1 MKQKLFSAVR
11 ILLFA
16 AIGGFLFWLVICNQ
30 NLEEIKLKLET
41 ANWWWPVLALVFG
54 LFSNIFRS
62 LRWNML
68 IHPLGYKPSLIN
80 TFCSLMVGY
89 MANLAIP
96 RMGEVTRSAMLSNY
110 GKMPM
115 NKLFGTVVVER
126 IIDVLTIFLLLLLIL
141 LIEFEKMSS
150 MATQYVFAPIGDKVN
165 FLFSQGLVFYLL
177 VTGIFAAVLFASW
190 FYIVRI
196 KRSKYYLKLKDML
209 RGFADGIKTI
219 GNLKNRNLF
228 LLYTFLIWFMY
239 FLMSY
244 VCFFSFPA
252 TTTLGWLAALAVMVF
267 GAFGWA
273 APVQGGFGTF
283 HVIVTQT
290 LVLYGI
296 ANNDALAFAILNHA
310 TQIFGMMVFG
320 LLALILLPIINRKT
334 AAV

>member
-1 MKQKLFSAVR
+1 MKQKLFSAFR

-16 AIGGFLFWLVICNQ
+16 AIGGFLFWLVIRNQ
-30 NLEEIKLKLET
+30 NLEEIRLKLES
-41 ANWWWPVLALVFG
+41 ANWWWPLLALVFG
-54 LFSNIFRS
+54 LVSNIFRS

-68 IHPLGYKPSLIN
+68 IHPLGYRPRLVN
-80 TFCSLMVGY
+80 TFFSLMAGY

-126 IIDVLTIFLLLLLIL
+126 VIDVLTIFLLLFLIL

-150 MATQYVFAPIGDKVN
+150 MATQYVFGPIGDKVN
-165 FLFSQGLVFYLL
+165 LLLSQGIIFYLL
-177 VTGIFAAVLFASW
+177 VAGIFALVLFVSW

-196 KRSKYYLKLKDML
+196 KRSRYYLKLKDMM

-228 LLYTFLIWFMY
+228 LLYTFLIWLMY
-239 FLMSY
+239 LLMSY
-244 VCFFSFPA
+244 VTFFSFPA

-296 ANNDALAFAILNHA
+296 SNNDALAYAILSHA
-310 TQIFGMMVFG
+310 TQVFGMLAFG
-320 LLALILLPIINRKT
+320 LLALVILPIINRKSP
-334 AAV
+334 AA

>member
-1 MKQKLFSAVR
+1 MKQKLFSAFR

-16 AIGGFLFWLVICNQ
+16 AIGGFLFWLVIRNQ
-30 NLEEIKLKLET
+30 NLEEIRLKLES
-41 ANWWWPVLALVFG
+41 ANWWWPLLALVFG
-54 LFSNIFRS
+54 LVSNIFRS

-68 IHPLGYKPSLIN
+68 IHPLGYRPRLVN
-80 TFCSLMVGY
+80 TFFSLMAGY

-126 IIDVLTIFLLLLLIL
+126 VIDVLTIFLLLFLIL

-150 MATQYVFAPIGDKVN
+150 MATQYVFGPIGDKVN
-165 FLFSQGLVFYLL
+165 LLLSQGIIFYLL
-177 VTGIFAAVLFASW
+177 VAGIFALVLFVSW

-196 KRSKYYLKLKDML
+196 KRSRYYLKLKDMM

-228 LLYTFLIWFMY
+228 LLYTFFIWLMY
-239 FLMSY
+239 LLMSY
-244 VCFFSFPA
+244 VTFFSFPA

-296 ANNDALAFAILNHA
+296 SNNDALAYAILSHA
-310 TQIFGMMVFG
+310 TQVFGMLAFG
-320 LLALILLPIINRKT
+320 LLALVILPIINRKSP
-334 AAV
+334 AA